1 MREIPGAE
9 ATTRGIRSSSDFQ
22 MCFHS
27 PFFSDADDVS
37 SVEEIDFVV
46 DPVVTSG
53 IEKAREIA
61 KKFAT
66 DLNVTNVFFDKFG
79 KVDLKKRRVRN
90 LAFNVVFHKC
100 GTISAFHFA

>member
-1 MREIPGAE
+1 VFSF
-9 ATTRGIRSSSDFQ
+9 T
-22 MCFHS
+22 
-27 PFFSDADDVS
+27 FFSDADDVS

-66 DLNVTNVFFDKFG
+66 DLNVTNFFFDKFG

-90 LAFNVVFHKC
+90 LAFNVCFFSVSCFHKC
-100 GTISAFHFA
+100 GTISAFHFS